1 VLKNV
6 QIIQV
11 LIFFSV
17 EEASNKCHL
26 PDWLQKQKVWSS
38 LDSAISLRLLS
49 TQGFLLENLLDSVHP
64 ERSQISCQ
72 KVVEQNQNSVLQVNY
87 VKSDCD
93 SGFVCTLFTK
103 KSPRVMT
110 LEFGQKS
117 TSPEEA
123 CSDLYFN
130 QYVTKTVLLVSESL
144 GEPGECP
151 LSGSF
156 SLNPLS
162 SQESSV
168 LTDCHSPKALNLEAE
183 CGASELSI
191 DWKCPGRR
199 SFAKKRF
206 FCMSSWN
213 SRDRTHLVLYSK
225 ENETKLCLT
234 FKDGVLSVSEHN
246 CAGSEPHYNVSRTGP
261 CVSKVH
267 SAPLSAS
274 ASEQTVLSIVALIV
288 GLAQL
293 WLR

>member
-1 VLKNV
+1 M
-6 QIIQV
+6 
-11 LIFFSV
+11 
-17 EEASNKCHL
+17 EEPSNECHL
-26 PDWLQKQKVWSS
+26 PDWLQQQKVWSS

-72 KVVEQNQNSVLQVNY
+72 KIMQENQNSVLHVNY

-93 SGFVCTLFTK
+93 SGFVCTLFTQ
-103 KSPRVMT
+103 KSSRVIT

-144 GEPGECP
+144 GEPEECP

-168 LTDCHSPKALNLEAE
+168 LLTDCHSPKALNLVGE
-183 CGASELSI
+183 CGASDLSI
-191 DWKCPGRR
+191 EWTCPGRR
-199 SFAKKRF
+199 SFSKKKRF
-206 FCMSSWN
+206 ACMSSWN
-213 SRDRTHLVLYSK
+213 SRDRTHLVLAREDSV
-225 ENETKLCLT
+225 NKLCLT

-246 CAGSEPHYNVSRTGP
+246 CVGAEPHYNVSRTGP
-261 CVSKVH
+261 CVSKAQ

-274 ASEQTVLSIVALIV
+274 ASEQTVVSIFVAFLV

>member
-1 VLKNV
+1 M
-6 QIIQV
+6 
-11 LIFFSV
+11 
-17 EEASNKCHL
+17 EEPSDKCHL
-26 PDWLQKQKVWSS
+26 PDWLQRQKVWSS

-49 TQGFLLENLLDSVHP
+49 TQSFLLENLLDSVHP

-72 KVVEQNQNSVLQVNY
+72 KIVEQNQNSVLQVNY

-93 SGFVCTLFTK
+93 SGFVCTLFTQ
-103 KSPRVMT
+103 KSSRVMT
-110 LEFGQKS
+110 LEFGQKA

-144 GEPGECP
+144 GEPEECP

-162 SQESSV
+162 SPESSV
-168 LTDCHSPKALNLEAE
+168 LTDCHSPKALNLVAE
-183 CGASELSI
+183 CGASDLSI
-191 DWKCPGRR
+191 DWRCPGWR
-199 SFAKKRF
+199 SLSKKKRF
-206 FCMSSWN
+206 FCISSWN
-213 SRDRTHLVLYSK
+213 SRDRTHLVLYSE

-246 CAGSEPHYNVSRTGP
+246 CAGAEPHYNVSKTGP
-261 CVSKVH
+261 CLSKVQ
-267 SAPLSAS
+267 SASLSAS
-274 ASEQTVLSIVALIV
+274 ASEQTVLSIVAFIV